1 MLLEKLEFEKLMK
14 TTTELFRQVS
24 RQNVLEA
31 ISQINNGAISKFS
44 DSIKFDVLFQG
55 KRYPPKEVA
64 GLALENFTNKEF
76 KPSDF
81 SGGESSSSFRALQ
94 RCGFTIVPKKSIT
107 SENLTS
113 VVNEI
118 LDLQR
123 IYSSTNTPEMQR
135 RGVLI
140 RDALPEII
148 QDKFETLEPI
158 FSSANFQLAIEG
170 SDGKGRKNESPWV
183 RIYDPLMSPSATLGW
198 YVVLHFS
205 RDGTKSF
212 LALGCG
218 ATIFREG
225 SLIKVPTID
234 LANQV
239 AWARKTL
246 NDENLD
252 ISNFLDEMNLGGNS
266 LSGHFEKACALVKGY
281 QRSEFI
287 ESEFWKDLE
296 LFCSHLTVIYEKE
309 RIGKSPGI
317 DPPDLIA
324 ARDLIDEIAR
334 PKKRA
339 SKGQGRGLSHL
350 ERQAIELRAMAVT
363 EAELTKLGFTEITDK
378 SRSESYDFSA
388 MRDGVEWLIEVK
400 GTTSVEGNSF
410 LLTAAE
416 LKLHKAN
423 LGKTILAIVSNIDLN
438 RTNADPVATG
448 GKIDTFIPWDILK
461 WNFDPISYQA
471 VKF

>member
-1 MLLEKLEFEKLMK
+1 MN

-24 RQNVLEA
+24 RQHILHA
-31 ISQINNGAISKFS
+31 IAQLDNGAQSKFA

-64 GLALENFTNKEF
+64 GLALEILANKEF

-81 SGGESSSSFRALQ
+81 SGGESSASFRALQ
-94 RCGFTIVPKKSIT
+94 RCGFTIVPKKSIA
-107 SENLTS
+107 SNSLIN

-123 IYSSTNTPEMQR
+123 NYSSTNTPDMQR

-170 SDGKGRKNESPWV
+170 SDGKGRKNASPWV
-183 RIYDPLMSPSATLGW
+183 RIYDPSMSPSATLGW

-205 RDGTKSF
+205 REGNQSF

-218 ATIFREG
+218 ATNFKDG
-225 SLIKVPTID
+225 SLIKVPSKE
-234 LANQV
+234 LEMQV

-246 NDENLD
+246 TKGGVD
-252 ISNFLDEMNLGGNS
+252 IGSYLEEMNLEGNA
-266 LSGHFEKACALVKGY
+266 LSGHFEKACALVKKY
-281 QRSEFI
+281 PRTDFDEI
-287 ESEFWKDLE
+287 EFWSNLK
-296 LFCSHLTVIYEKE
+296 LFCSHLTVLYEQE
-309 RIGKSPGI
+309 RLGKSPAI
-317 DPPDLIA
+317 DPPDLISV
-324 ARDLIDEIAR
+324 RDFLEEIAR
-334 PKKRA
+334 PRKR
-339 SKGQGRGLSHL
+339 SGTGQGRGLSHQ
-350 ERQAIELRAMAVT
+350 ERQAIELRAMALAQT
-363 EAELTKLGFTEITDK
+363 ELENMGFTEITDK
-378 SRSESYDFSA
+378 SRTESYDFSA
-388 MRDGVEWLIEVK
+388 KKDGTDWLIEVK
-400 GTTSVEGNSF
+400 GTTSLEGNSF

-423 LGKTILAIVSNIDLN
+423 LGKTILIIVSDIDLN
-438 RTNADPVATG
+438 RSSDEPRASG
-448 GKIDTFIPWDILK
+448 GRIETYVPWDVSK
-461 WNFDPISYQA
+461 WNFEPISYQA
-471 VKF
+471 KKSPTTSGIRQ

>member
-1 MLLEKLEFEKLMK
+1 MN

-24 RQNVLEA
+24 RQHILHA
-31 ISQINNGAISKFS
+31 ITQLDNGAESKFA

-64 GLALENFTNKEF
+64 GLALEILANKEF

-81 SGGESSSSFRALQ
+81 SGGESSASFRALQ
-94 RCGFTIVPKKSIT
+94 RCGFTIVPKKSIA
-107 SENLTS
+107 SGNLID

-123 IYSSTNTPEMQR
+123 SYSSTNTPEMQR

-183 RIYDPLMSPSATLGW
+183 RLYDPSMSPSATLGW

-205 RDGTKSF
+205 RDGKQSF

-218 ATIFREG
+218 ATNFRDG
-225 SLIKVPTID
+225 SLIRVPSQE
-234 LANQV
+234 LEKQV
-239 AWARKTL
+239 AWARKSLTKGGIEIVSYL
-246 NDENLD
+246 E
-252 ISNFLDEMNLGGNS
+252 EMNLEGNA
-266 LSGHFEKACALVKGY
+266 LSGHFEKACALVKKY
-281 QRSEFI
+281 PRTDFDEVDFW
-287 ESEFWKDLE
+287 ESLKI
-296 LFCSHLTVIYEKE
+296 FCTYLTVIYEQE
-309 RIGKSPGI
+309 RIGKSPAI
-317 DPPDLIA
+317 DPADLVA
-324 ARDLIDEIAR
+324 ARDFIEEIAR
-334 PKKRA
+334 PRKRMGSA
-339 SKGQGRGLSHL
+339 QGRGLSHQ
-350 ERQAIELRAMAVT
+350 ERQAIELRAMAVAK
-363 EAELTKLGFTEITDK
+363 AELESLGFTEITDK
-378 SRSESYDFSA
+378 SRTESYDFSA
-388 MRDGVEWLIEVK
+388 KKDDIEWLVEVK
-400 GTTSVEGNSF
+400 GTTSFEGNSF

-423 LGKTILAIVSNIDLN
+423 QGKTILAIVSDIDLN
-438 RTNADPVATG
+438 RTTG
-448 GKIDTFIPWDILK
+448 EPSASGGRIETYIPWDVSK
-461 WNFDPISYQA
+461 WSFEPISYQA
-471 VKF
+471 KKMTIS